1 MACYLLD
8 TDAIIEHLFGMAD
21 SVALIQDLFER
32 NRDHYPMPGV
42 VVLPL
47 PRPKR

>member
-1 MACYLLD
+1 MARYLLD
-8 TDAIIEHLFGMAD
+8 TDAIIDHLVGIAD
-21 SVALIQDLFER
+21 SVALIQDLFDR
-32 NRDHYPMPGV
+32 DRDHYPMPGL